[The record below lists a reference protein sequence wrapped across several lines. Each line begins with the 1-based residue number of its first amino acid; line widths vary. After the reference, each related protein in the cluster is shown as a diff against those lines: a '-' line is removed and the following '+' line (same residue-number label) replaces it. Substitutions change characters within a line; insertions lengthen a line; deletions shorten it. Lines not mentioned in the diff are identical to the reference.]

1 MTSRTV
7 NLNKNVTI
15 QLYPRTDRTKS
26 VAKCSQ
32 STYKNPMVRYSM
44 LSEKPISLV
53 LEALAKRF
61 TVKQTVT
68 SHPYFFSNQKS
79 PSAHLPRLWPFG
91 AVSHTGWGSEHVS
104 LTLNDI
110 LLKLQHA
117 AMAVQI
123 QQERILLKLEYD
135 WV

>member
-1 MTSRTV
+1 
-7 NLNKNVTI
+7 
-15 QLYPRTDRTKS
+15 
-26 VAKCSQ
+26 
-32 STYKNPMVRYSM
+32 MVRYSM